1 MEISTKTSTAQK
13 TSTLGKS
20 RKKKAAP
27 PPPTVQQQQTKISS
41 SATTDTKSTS
51 SPAKT
56 KKKAK
61 KPPQDEF
68 MAFKVKVINLKQRD
82 FISRIAFFLC
92 YQHSNSGKKGLAVE
106 CFEGLN

>member
-1 MEISTKTSTAQK
+1 MEISSKTSTAQK

-27 PPPTVQQQQTKISS
+27 PPPVQQQQTKISS
-41 SATTDTKSTS
+41 ATDAKTTS

-68 MAFKVKVINLKQRD
+68 MAFKVKVINLKKRD
-82 FISRIAFFLC
+82 FISRIAFFFMLST
-92 YQHSNSGKKGLAVE
+92 Q
-106 CFEGLN
+106 

>member
-1 MEISTKTSTAQK
+1 MEIATKATPTVPK

-27 PPPTVQQQQTKISS
+27 PPPVQQTKVCSME
-41 SATTDTKSTS
+41 AKT

-68 MAFKVKVINLKQRD
+68 MAFKVKVISMQHEEGGFSKLKLVFLLESSKYPD
-82 FISRIAFFLC
+82 IANTC
-92 YQHSNSGKKGLAVE
+92 VPRV
-106 CFEGLN
+106 

>member
-27 PPPTVQQQQTKISS
+27 PPPTVQQQQQQTKISS

-68 MAFKVKVINLKQRD
+68 MAFKVKVINLKKRD
-82 FISRIAFFLC
+82 FISRIAFFFMLST
-92 YQHSNSGKKGLAVE
+92 Q
-106 CFEGLN
+106 

>member
-27 PPPTVQQQQTKISS
+27 PPPTVQQQQQQQTKISS

-68 MAFKVKVINLKQRD
+68 MAFKVKVINLKKRD
-82 FISRIAFFLC
+82 FISRIAFFFMLST
-92 YQHSNSGKKGLAVE
+92 Q
-106 CFEGLN
+106 

>member
-1 MEISTKTSTAQK
+1 MEISSKTSTAQK

-27 PPPTVQQQQTKISS
+27 PPPVQQQTKISS
-41 SATTDTKSTS
+41 ATDAKTTS

-68 MAFKVKVINLKQRD
+68 MAFKVKVINLK
-82 FISRIAFFLC
+82 
-92 YQHSNSGKKGLAVE
+92 KGFHKPHHDASIRKRAS
-106 CFEGLN
+106 C